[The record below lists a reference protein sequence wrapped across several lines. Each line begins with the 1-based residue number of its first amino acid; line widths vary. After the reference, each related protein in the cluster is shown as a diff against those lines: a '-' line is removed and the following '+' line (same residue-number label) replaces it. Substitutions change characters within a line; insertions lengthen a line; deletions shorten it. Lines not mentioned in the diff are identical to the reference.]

1 MNLTAK
7 ILVVLIL
14 VMTLAFMFV
23 QMSVFA
29 YRENWKR
36 RWDEDT
42 RNLQNIQ
49 KVLEQRVATESFQRA
64 AAEADKSVYAAQL
77 QQTQADLDKARSDIQ
92 ARNDTINGLEDK
104 VRAAEVTIKA
114 KDEQIQALAASLEA
128 VRKRNAELN
137 HIAQVSRGVAFQL
150 NVKLA
155 EIEDDLNAAVSA
167 NTEANEQ
174 LAKLNAEKSKHEGI
188 LGRLRDIA
196 PETYRRVVD
205 EKGGPLLEA
214 VVAAVNKNP
223 QGQQDLV
230 MLTIGSVDGVE
241 PGIEFTIYRGGEYI
255 CRVRAERVLNGML
268 GARVIPESWNTK
280 SLEIRQGDLAANHL

>member
-36 RWDEDT
+36 RWNEDT
-42 RNLQNIQ
+42 TELRKSLT
-49 KVLEQRVATESFQRA
+49 VVEQRAASESYQRA
-64 AAEADKSVYAAQL
+64 AAEADKSVIAAQL
-77 QQTQADLDKARSDIQ
+77 QSTQADLDKARSEIQ

-104 VRAAEVTIKA
+104 NRQAEVTIKA
-114 KDEQIQALAASLEA
+114 QDERIQAQLASLEA
-128 VRKRNAELN
+128 VRKRNTELN

-174 LAKLNAEKSKHEGI
+174 LTALRGEKSRYEGI
-188 LGRLRDIA
+188 LGRLRDMN

-205 EKGGPLLEA
+205 EKGGPLLEG

-230 MLTIGSVDGVE
+230 MLTVGTADGVE
-241 PGIEFTIYRGGEYI
+241 PGVEFTVYRGGEYI
-255 CRVRAERVLNGML
+255 CRVRAERMFNGMV
-268 GARVIPESWNTK
+268 GARVIPESWNAK
-280 SLEIRQGDLAANHL
+280 NLEIRQGDLAANHL